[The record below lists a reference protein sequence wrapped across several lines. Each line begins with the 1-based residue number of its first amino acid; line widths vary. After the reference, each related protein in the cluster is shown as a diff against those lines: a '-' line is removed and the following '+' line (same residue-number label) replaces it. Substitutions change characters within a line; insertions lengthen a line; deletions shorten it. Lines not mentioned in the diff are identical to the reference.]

1 MSALKKVA
9 KGRFDDVNADEVQ
22 RLVAKYLAH
31 ADFEEKEFLP
41 LLQKILDRDAN
52 HIAALGLSLHV
63 RHAHEPI
70 SAYL

>member
-1 MSALKKVA
+1 LKKVA

-41 LLQKILDRDAN
+41 LSQTILGRDAN
-52 HIAALGLSLHV
+52 HMAALGLSLHM

-70 SAYL
+70 SAYR